1 MTQDIKNDDVVFGSL
16 KDYFDPEKFRIVRD
30 DGIFIDG
37 GISEIKV
44 VINLTDSFA
53 KSLSYYKDAL
63 SVVFGYAIMSE
74 KLREVNQ
81 ARYPKDGILKKV
93 TMNDW
98 GDKFAMILELDRGE
112 NPVVY
117 IKPAEVKTLL
127 EECRRVLGN

>member
-1 MTQDIKNDDVVFGSL
+1 MTQDTKNDDVLFASL

-30 DGIFIDG
+30 DGIFIEG

-44 VINLTDSFA
+44 VINMTEPFA

-63 SVVFGYAIMSE
+63 SVIFGYAIMGDTL
-74 KLREVNQ
+74 KEVNQ

-98 GDKFAMILELDRGE
+98 GSKFAMILELDKGE
-112 NPVVY
+112 NPVIY
-117 IKPAEVKTLL
+117 IQPSEVKELL
-127 EECRRVLGN
+127 ESCRRVLG